1 MSGLSY
7 WIIRIPKVRS
17 MLSRALT
24 SMKGGEGNPGKEQK
38 VGDRRQET
46 NRKRQ
51 VLASSGQRK
60 PRYQWHL
67 LPT

>member
-1 MSGLSY
+1 
-7 WIIRIPKVRS
+7 
-17 MLSRALT
+17 
-24 SMKGGEGNPGKEQK
+24 MKGGEGNPGKEQK